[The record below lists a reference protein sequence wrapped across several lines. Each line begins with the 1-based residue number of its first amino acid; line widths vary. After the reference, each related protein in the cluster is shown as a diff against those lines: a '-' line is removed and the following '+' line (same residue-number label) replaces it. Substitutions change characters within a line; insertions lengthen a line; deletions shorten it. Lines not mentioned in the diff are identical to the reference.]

1 MSAKAVAFGIVLA
14 IVLHQPIARSA
25 NQAATDGPVA
35 GFASGVPLELAVYQ
49 IVPPQVAV
57 EISAVVDRKLKVSW
71 RGGPSWRRSLAAM
84 LSPAGLAAVEGAAGM
99 LWIGPADQAPA
110 GPATAMPNQPLVAP
124 VASVAV
130 QQPPAVAPRPVA
142 SPASAAAA
150 DPAATDN
157 RMTLCAR
164 AGEEDPRPI
173 GRWRVWSARQGS
185 DLRSALASWVDAI
198 KQDLG
203 DPELFDLAW
212 HARGLRYPLKAT
224 IRCEG
229 YFTDAVPYLLSGWAD
244 VPARPIGTLYTN
256 TLAISAVGGS
266 DVPVDE

>member
-14 IVLHQPIARSA
+14 VVLHQPIARSA

-49 IVPPQVAV
+49 IVPPNAAV

-84 LSPAGLAAVEGAAGM
+84 LSPVGLAAVEGASGM

-110 GPATAMPNQPLVAP
+110 VSAPAIPNQPLVAA
-124 VASVAV
+124 VASAAV
-130 QQPPAVAPRPVA
+130 QLPPAVAPRAGA
-142 SPASAAAA
+142 SPASAAAEPVSA
-150 DPAATDN
+150 DN

-164 AGEEDPRPI
+164 PGEEDPRPI

-185 DLRSALASWVDAI
+185 DLHSSLASWVDAI

>member
-1 MSAKAVAFGIVLA
+1 MSAKAVAFGIVLSVA
-14 IVLHQPIARSA
+14 LHQPAARSA

-49 IVPPQVAV
+49 IVPPAVAV

-110 GPATAMPNQPLVAP
+110 GSVPAVPNQPLVAA
-124 VASVAV
+124 VASAAV
-130 QQPPAVAPRPVA
+130 QPP
-142 SPASAAAA
+142 PASAAAE
-150 DPAATDN
+150 PASADN

-164 AGEEDPRPI
+164 PGEEDPRPI

-185 DLRSALASWVDAI
+185 DLHSSLASWVDAI